1 MDSKASNTT
10 TKYTLSGA
18 SLPRV
23 QRQVLNRAGT
33 ERGLAP
39 PNGYTFFYGYIIVL
53 VSTVVMTMTFGVNY
67 TFGVFFTPLR
77 DEFGWT
83 KAVTSAAYSILT
95 FLGGFLGIFAGRLTD
110 RFSAKVVSIAGGCFL
125 GVGCI
130 LLSQISAA
138 WQLYL
143 IYGLLISAGIGGVWP
158 SLTATVPK
166 WFVLRRGLMSG
177 IVVSGVGIGIL
188 IVPPVISRLIPEYG
202 WRTSYIILGISSLVF
217 IVTAAM
223 FMRPDPHQRGQPLYG
238 EERVRKE
245 EKPERVRMLSY
256 REMVYNGYFWRVCII
271 YFCFGFSL
279 HTVMVHIVPHAI
291 EIGIPLK
298 TAAELIAFVG
308 GSSILSK
315 LVVGAIS
322 DRIGVKLSLACNFI
336 LLIADLLW
344 LQVAGSLWALRAFTF
359 AFGFAYGGIMT
370 MQSVLSAEV
379 FGLGSL
385 GLILGGVTFVYTIGS
400 AVGPLLSGYISDVT
414 NSYSIAFFVCTI
426 LDGVALWVVLTTLGK
441 RRVG

>member
-1 MDSKASNTT
+1 LDSKASDTT
-10 TKYTLSGA
+10 TKS
-18 SLPRV
+18 
-23 QRQVLNRAGT
+23 
-33 ERGLAP
+33 
-39 PNGYTFFYGYIIVL
+39 TFFYGYIVVL
-53 VSTVVMTMTFGVNY
+53 VSMVVMTMTFGVNY

-77 DEFGWT
+77 AEFGWT

-95 FLGGFLGIFAGRLTD
+95 FVAGFLGIFAGRLTD
-110 RFSAKVVSIAGGCFL
+110 RFSAKVVSVAGGCFL
-125 GVGCI
+125 GLGCI

-143 IYGLLISAGIGGVWP
+143 IYGLVISAGIGGVWP

-166 WFVLRRGLMSG
+166 WFVVRRGLMSG

-188 IVPPVISRLIPEYG
+188 VVPQLISRFIPEYG
-202 WRTSYIILGISSLVF
+202 WRNSYIILGISSLAF

-223 FMRPDPHQRGQPLYG
+223 FMRRDPHQRGQSLYG

-256 REMVYNGYFWRVCII
+256 REMVHNQSFWRVCII
-271 YFCFGFSL
+271 YFCFGISL

-291 EIGIPLK
+291 ETGIPLN
-298 TAAELIAFVG
+298 TAAELIAVIG

-315 LVVGAIS
+315 LVTGAIS
-322 DRIGVKLSLACNFI
+322 DRIGVKLSLAYNFM
-336 LLIADLLW
+336 LLIGDLLW
-344 LQVAGSLWALRAFTF
+344 LQVAGSLWTLRAFAF
-359 AFGFAYGGIMT
+359 GFGFAYGGIMT
-370 MQSVLSAEV
+370 LQSVLSAEL

-385 GLILGGVTFVYTIGS
+385 GLILGSVTFVYTIGS
-400 AVGPLLSGYISDVT
+400 AVGPLLSGYIFDVT
-414 NSYSIAFFVCTI
+414 GSYSIAFSVCTI
-426 LDGVALWVVLTTLGK
+426 LDVVALAVVLTTLGR

>member
-1 MDSKASNTT
+1 MDSKASNTPI
-10 TKYTLSGA
+10 KFTLSGA
-18 SLPRV
+18 SLPRL
-23 QRQVLNRAGT
+23 QRQALNRAGT
-33 ERGLAP
+33 GRGLAP
-39 PNGYTFFYGYIIVL
+39 PNGSTFFYGYVIVL
-53 VSTVVMTMTFGVNY
+53 VSTIVMTMTFGVNY
-67 TFGVFFTPLR
+67 CFGVFFTPLR
-77 DEFGWT
+77 AEFGWT

-95 FLGGFLGIFAGRLTD
+95 FFAGFLGIFAGRLTD

-143 IYGLLISAGIGGVWP
+143 IYGLVISAGIGGVWP

-188 IVPPVISRLIPEYG
+188 IVPPLISRLIPEYG
-202 WRTSYIILGISSLVF
+202 WRNSYLILGISSLVL

-223 FMRPDPHQRGQPLYG
+223 FMRPDPHQKGQSLYG
-238 EERVRKE
+238 QERVRKE
-245 EKPERVRMLSY
+245 EKPETVRMLSY
-256 REMVYNGYFWRVCII
+256 REMVHNQYFWRVCII
-271 YFCFGFSL
+271 YFCFGVSL

-291 EIGIPLK
+291 ETGIPLK
-298 TAAELIAFVG
+298 TAAELIAVIG

-315 LVVGAIS
+315 LVIGAIS
-322 DRIGVKLSLACNFI
+322 DRIGVKLSLVYNFI

-344 LQVAGSLWALRAFTF
+344 FQVAGSLWALRAFAF

-370 MQSVLSAEV
+370 MQSVLSAEI

-385 GLILGGVTFVYTIGS
+385 GLILGSVTFVYTIGS
-400 AVGPLLSGYISDVT
+400 AVGPLLSGYIFDVT
-414 NSYSIAFFVCTI
+414 SSYSIAFFFCTI
-426 LDGVALWVVLTTLGK
+426 LAVVALGVVLTTLSK
-441 RRVG
+441 RKE

>member
-1 MDSKASNTT
+1 
-10 TKYTLSGA
+10 
-18 SLPRV
+18 
-23 QRQVLNRAGT
+23 
-33 ERGLAP
+33 LAP
-39 PNGYTFFYGYIIVL
+39 PNGSTFFYGYIIVL
-53 VSTVVMTMTFGVNY
+53 VSTVVMTMSFGVNY
-67 TFGVFFTPLR
+67 SFGVFFTPLR
-77 DEFGWT
+77 AEFGWT
-83 KAVTSAAYSILT
+83 KAVTSAAYSIVT
-95 FLGGFLGIFAGRLTD
+95 FFAGFLGIFAGRLTD

-125 GVGCI
+125 GLGCI

-143 IYGLLISAGIGGVWP
+143 IYGLVISAGIGGVWP

-188 IVPPVISRLIPEYG
+188 TVPPLISRLIPEYG

-223 FMRPDPHQRGQPLYG
+223 FMRRDPHQRGQPLYG
-238 EERVRKE
+238 EERVTKE

-256 REMVYNGYFWRVCII
+256 REMVHNQYFWKVCII
-271 YFCFGFSL
+271 YFCFGVSL

-291 EIGIPLK
+291 ETGIPLK
-298 TAAELIAFVG
+298 TAAELIAVIG

-315 LVVGAIS
+315 LVIGAIS
-322 DRIGVKLSLACNFI
+322 DRIGVKVSLAYNFI

-344 LQVAGSLWALRAFTF
+344 FQVAGSLWTLRAFAF

-370 MQSVLSAEV
+370 LQSVLSAEL

-385 GLILGGVTFVYTIGS
+385 GLILGSVSFVYTIGS
-400 AVGPLLSGYISDVT
+400 AVGPVLSGYIFDVT
-414 NSYSIAFFVCTI
+414 SSYSIGFFFCTI
-426 LDGVALWVVLTTLGK
+426 LAAVALGVVLTTPGK
-441 RRVG
+441 RRE